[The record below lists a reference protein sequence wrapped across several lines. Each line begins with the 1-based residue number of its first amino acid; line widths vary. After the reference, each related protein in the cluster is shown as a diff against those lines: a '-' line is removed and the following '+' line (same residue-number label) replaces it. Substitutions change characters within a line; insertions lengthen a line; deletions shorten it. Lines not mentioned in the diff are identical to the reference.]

1 MFARWFPSLETVHRA
16 TTPEERQAIY
26 RFRYT
31 VYYEELGRL
40 LGNPNH
46 ATRMVSDEDDER
58 DVSVHLY
65 TGSVK
70 NLTGSLRLKCWQPGQ
85 IPKEYFDMYNM
96 SIFPDIE
103 QLRVAELGRLMIRPT
118 LRGGMHLLSITR
130 AAYQFLARDF
140 KGDLAFCFGAPGL
153 VRHYRKLGFTLYSCP
168 LIPTPDG
175 MNVGLVS
182 VLSDDEQHRR
192 VGSPVGT
199 MAKRFYSREKRD
211 RDRAIYAPIVCE
223 ASAPLEVDPQRVWAD
238 VESNLMQATEKPS
251 MLDSLPTS
259 VVRLMISKGFIIRVD
274 ADTVVTKAG
283 HGEREMYVIL
293 EGVFEVIDGND
304 CRVALL
310 TKGDPFGE
318 VAFFRG
324 SGRRSASVRA
334 VEAGRVLV
342 LRRRFLRELMNKNPD
357 AAAKILYNLA
367 RVLADR
373 LGSMV
378 QERQLSQVAEEVDA
392 NASSSGIVERET
404 G

>member
-46 ATRMVSDEDDER
+46 ETRTVSDEDDER

-65 TGSVK
+65 TGTPQ
-70 NLTGSLRLKCWQPGQ
+70 NLTGSLRLKCWPPGE
-85 IPKEYFDMYNM
+85 IPKDYFDMYNM

-103 QLRVAELGRLMIRPT
+103 HLRVAELGRLMIRPT

-130 AAYQFLARDF
+130 AAYEYLARDF

-153 VRHYRKLGFTLYSCP
+153 VRHYRKLGFTLYPCP

-192 VGSPVGT
+192 VGSPVGN
-199 MAKRFYSREKRD
+199 MARRYYSREKRE
-211 RDRAIYAPIVCE
+211 RDREIFGPCVCE
-223 ASAPLEVDPQRVWAD
+223 ESAPLEVDPQRVWAE
-238 VESNLMQATEKPS
+238 VEANLMQGTEKPS
-251 MLDSLPTS
+251 MLDSLPPS
-259 VVRLMISKGFIIRVD
+259 VVRLMTSKGFIIDV
-274 ADTVVTKAG
+274 AAGTVVTKAG

-293 EGVFEVIDGND
+293 DGVFEVFDALD
-304 CRVALL
+304 RRVAML
-310 TKGDPFGE
+310 TRGDPFGE
-318 VAFFRG
+318 VAFFREN
-324 SGRRSASVRA
+324 GRRSASVRA
-334 VEAGRVLV
+334 VQSGRVLV
-342 LRRRFLRELMNKNPD
+342 LRRRFMRDLMSKHPD

-378 QERQLSQVAEEVDA
+378 QERHLSQIAEEVDA
-392 NASSSGIVERET
+392 KAPGGEIIEREA